1 MTDFAQLGIKADAN
15 DLRHAISELRKL
27 ASAGM
32 DTERSLENATS
43 GIEAGFNRVK
53 RAAMALAGPVIAGLS
68 FRALTRDAAAAETQ
82 LLRIEAVL
90 EATGKAADRTVAEFE
105 SFAQS
110 LARSTLESVEGV
122 LEAQKVLLTFGN
134 VAGETFDKTIT
145 LAADMAA
152 TFGGSMVSNTR
163 MLARA
168 LEDPANSLS
177 RLGRM
182 FPAFR
187 GELRDTIREMVAMGD
202 VAGAQALILQEI
214 ENRVGGVAQA
224 ASPLQ
229 AAQDSLSQS
238 FRNLRLAIN
247 EATGATDRYAQA
259 VHFVD
264 GVVQAMSEDLSLLTD
279 ALTAVGLAAV
289 ALASTQLPALTL
301 ALYAKVTAVGAA
313 TAALTV
319 YGAAMRGLA
328 AVVATLG
335 GPMGILLGLLVAAG
349 GAAYFFR
356 DRLFGTD
363 DALADVKAAQEA
375 LNSSLGVFYSTAA
388 PSAAA
393 EAITLAQAY
402 REEAVA
408 ARDAAAANLALLQ
421 SRMSEREE
429 LLSTIRG
436 RQEAGLAALTG
447 RDEQGR
453 EHVPRDILQRQLNEA
468 TESYNRAQEA
478 LREANAAADRTA
490 REVTGTMSES
500 MSDAVREAQELN
512 VNVDGIADSLEQLG
526 RGGRGG
532 AALEDM
538 DDAVAGVVQ
547 RLQDEI
553 NAVGQSEQAR
563 RLHNELQAAG
573 VELYSAE
580 GQAIADLV
588 EELYRLRSAQADV
601 DTVTQQFRSSAE
613 SAFVSFATGAQSAR
627 QAVQQLLQ
635 SLVRLAAQS
644 AFRSLFG
651 GGGVT
656 GLASGFF
663 GGFRAAGGPVEPG
676 RSYIVGEQGPELF
689 TPRQSGAIVPNDAI
703 GGKQKVEI
711 VVSAKS
717 DPGVILDITE
727 QAISQYDSELLPGR
741 VSQISRDPWS
751 VG

>member
-15 DLRHAISELRKL
+15 DLRHAITELRKL

-32 DTERSLENATS
+32 DTERSLENATN

-152 TFGGSMVSNTR
+152 TFGGTVVSNTR

-177 RLGRM
+177 LLGRM

-202 VAGAQALILQEI
+202 VAEAQALILQEI
-214 ENRVGGVAQA
+214 ESRVGGVAQA

-259 VHFVD
+259 VRFVD

-356 DRLFGTD
+356 DRIFGTN
-363 DALADVKAAQEA
+363 DALGDVKQAQEA
-375 LNSSLGVFYSTAA
+375 LSAALGVFHSTAA

-393 EAITLAQAY
+393 EAITLARAY
-402 REEAVA
+402 REQAAA
-408 ARDAAAANLALLQ
+408 ARDAAASAVAAARARYAEATGAMTGDPYQ
-421 SRMSEREE
+421 AFMAGEE
-429 LLSTIRG
+429 LAQKTRD
-436 RQEAGLAALTG
+436 LA
-447 RDEQGR
+447 
-453 EHVPRDILQRQLNEA
+453 
-468 TESYNRAQEA
+468 RAETA
-478 LREANAAADRTA
+478 LREAMATEHRTA
-490 REVTGTMSES
+490 RDVTGTMSES
-500 MSDAVREAQELN
+500 MSDAVREAQELK
-512 VNVDGIADSLEQLG
+512 VNIDDVTNSLEQLG

-573 VELYSAE
+573 VELYSEE

-601 DTVTQQFRSSAE
+601 DNVTQQFRSSAE
-613 SAFVSFATGAQSAR
+613 SAFVSFATGAQNAR

-656 GLASGFF
+656 GLLSGVF
-663 GGFRAAGGPVEPG
+663 GGLRAAGGPVEPG

-689 TPRQSGAIVPNDAI
+689 TPRQSGTIVPNDAI